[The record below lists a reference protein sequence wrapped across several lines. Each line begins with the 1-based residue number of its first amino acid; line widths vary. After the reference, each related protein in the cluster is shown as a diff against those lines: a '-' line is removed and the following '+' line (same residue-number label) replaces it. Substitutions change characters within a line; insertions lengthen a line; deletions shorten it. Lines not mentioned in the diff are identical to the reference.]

1 MAFNPIGIVQEV
13 RNEFDELL
21 DFVIMD
27 TQESTA
33 DQVERHI
40 FRQLLRIGLL
50 LLKAFFQ
57 MRCQNHSREPI
68 REAEGIKIPYLDD
81 RERTYF
87 SIFGKTKIARPY
99 FYHRP
104 EGGRTPLDA
113 ALGLGEGSYSDLL
126 REMHEQLSVYIP
138 YEKAV
143 TIMSRFLDIE
153 LSKRVTQN
161 MVTEDATAVAA
172 YYEQKEPPPPTQEAE
187 ILVIQGDGKGVPLVM
202 QTNAGDKVRLGKG
215 EKRSR
220 KKEAVVTAVYTIT
233 ARPRTAEQVVTNL
246 FKSKNSASEAA
257 KQTKRPQNKQVW
269 ATLHGK
275 DSALDRLQ
283 VQVIKREGNHIKH
296 RVALCDGDEALQSR
310 IEKRFDRFSLILDFI
325 HASEYLWKAAN
336 SLLGEANAAR
346 YTWVENYSLLMLL
359 GKTQTIIDD
368 LRQQV
373 HTGELTA
380 KQLETLTK
388 TANYFERNLPY
399 MDYATY
405 LEKGWPIASGVIE
418 GACRHL
424 VKDRMELSG
433 MRWQLDSAEAL
444 LNLRA
449 VAENDDWDAYH
460 TFRRRRR
467 QQRIYGNQSSSLGA
481 VGYYELPCAA

>member
-1 MAFNPIGIVQEV
+1 MAFNPIEIVQEV
-13 RNEFDELL
+13 HDQFDELL

-27 TQESTA
+27 AQEITA
-33 DQVERHI
+33 NQVERHI
-40 FRQLLRIGLL
+40 FRQLLQIGLL

-57 MRCQNHSREPI
+57 VRCQTYSRDPI
-68 REAEGIKIPYLDD
+68 VEAESIKIPYLDD

-87 SIFGKTKIARPY
+87 SIFGKLKIARPY
-99 FYHRP
+99 FYRRP
-104 EGGRTPLDA
+104 VGGRSPLDT
-113 ALGLGEGSYSDLL
+113 ALGLGEDSYSDLL
-126 REMHEQLSVYIP
+126 REMHEQLSVYLP

-143 TIMSRFLDIE
+143 AIMSRFLDIE

-161 MVTEDATAVAA
+161 MVTEDAVAVAA
-172 YYEQKEPPPPTQEAE
+172 YYEQKEPPPPAQEAE

-202 QTNAGDKVRLGKG
+202 QTSAGDKTRLGKG

-220 KKEAVVTAVYTIT
+220 KKEAVVTSVYTIA
-233 ARPRTAEQVVTNL
+233 ARPRTAEQVVNSL
-246 FKSKNSASEAA
+246 FKSKHTASEST
-257 KQTKRPQNKQVW
+257 KQANRPQNKQVW
-269 ATLHGK
+269 ATLQGK
-275 DSALDRLQ
+275 DTAFDRLQ
-283 VQVIKREGNHIKH
+283 VQVSKREGNHIQH
-296 RVALCDGDEALQSR
+296 HVALCDGDEALQSR
-310 IEKRFDRFSLILDFI
+310 IEKRFDRFCLILDFI
-325 HASEYLWKAAN
+325 HANEYLWKVAN
-336 SLLGEANAAR
+336 SLLGEANAVR
-346 YTWVENYSLLMLL
+346 DTWVQKYSLLMLSSQ
-359 GKTQTIIDD
+359 TQTIIDD
-368 LRQQV
+368 FRHQV
-373 HTGELTA
+373 QTGELTT
-380 KQLETLTK
+380 KQSEILTK

-467 QQRIYGNQSSSLGA
+467 QQRLYGNQGSSPEA
-481 VGYYELPCAA
+481 VEYDRLPCAA

>member
-1 MAFNPIGIVQEV
+1 MTFNPIEIVQEV
-13 RNEFDELL
+13 RDEFDELL

-33 DQVERHI
+33 NQVERHI

-50 LLKAFFQ
+50 LLNAFFQ

-68 REAEGIKIPYLDD
+68 VEADGSTIPYLND
-81 RERTYF
+81 RKRIYF
-87 SIFGKTKIARPY
+87 SIFGKLKIARPY
-99 FYHRP
+99 FYHRT
-104 EGGRTPLDA
+104 EGGRAPLDA
-113 ALGLGEGSYSDLL
+113 TLGLGEDSYSDLL

-143 TIMSRFLDIE
+143 VIMSRFLSLE

-161 MVTEDATAVAA
+161 MVIEDAVDVVT
-172 YYEQKEPPPPTQEAE
+172 YYEQKEPPPSAQEAE
-187 ILVIQGDGKGVPLVM
+187 ILVIQGDGKGVPLIK
-202 QTNAGDKVRLGKG
+202 QTNAGDKARLGKG

-220 KKEAVVTAVYTIT
+220 KKEAVVTSVYTIA
-233 ARPRTAEQVVTNL
+233 ARPRTAKQVVNSL
-246 FKSKNSASEAA
+246 FKSKSTASETE
-257 KQTKRPQNKQVW
+257 KRTKRPQNKQVW
-269 ATLHGK
+269 ATLQGK
-275 DSALDRLQ
+275 DTALERLQ
-283 VQVIKREGNHIKH
+283 VQVSKRESNHIKH

-310 IEKRFDRFSLILDFI
+310 IEKRFCRFSLILDFI
-325 HASEYLWKAAN
+325 HANEYLWKVAN
-336 SLLGEANAAR
+336 SLLGESNAAR
-346 YTWVENYSLLMLL
+346 DVWVQRYSLLMLSS
-359 GKTQTIIDD
+359 KTQTIIDHF
-368 LRQQV
+368 RYQV
-373 HTGELTA
+373 QTGELTA
-380 KQLETLTK
+380 KQSENLTK

-449 VAENDDWDAYH
+449 VAENGDWDAYH
-460 TFRRRRR
+460 LFRRRRR
-467 QQRIYGNQSSSLGA
+467 HQRLYGGQSLPL
-481 VGYYELPCAA
+481 VTVEYNELPCAA